1 MTAIRLGTRG
11 SKLALIQSELI
22 AEQLRRA
29 GHLVDL
35 VPIVTEGDVRP
46 VDMSPGEGVFV
57 AAIARALL
65 AGEIDIAVHS
75 AKDVPLEED
84 PGLVIAAYPERA
96 DPRDALIT
104 RYGGASLGS
113 LARGAIVGTD
123 SPRRAGF
130 VLAARP
136 DLKVVPLHG
145 NVETRLRR
153 LDEGAADALVLA
165 AAGIDRLGRH
175 SRIDERFEPDV
186 VAPAPGQGALAVQVR
201 RSDVRLMQLVSEID
215 DQDIRLAVEAERE
228 VLRATGGTCRA
239 PVGALAAISG
249 DELTLLAGGV
259 NSDGSGKLVERLK
272 GARAEGTDLAGRLGR
287 RLLAE
292 VALR

>member
-1 MTAIRLGTRG
+1 VTALRLGTRG
-11 SKLALIQSELI
+11 SRLALVQSELV
-22 AEQLRRA
+22 AERLRGA
-29 GHLVDL
+29 GHDVEL

-46 VDMSPGEGVFV
+46 TDMSPGEGVFV

-75 AKDVPLEED
+75 AKDVPLEEE
-84 PGLVIAAYPERA
+84 PGLAIAAYPERA

-104 RYGGASLGS
+104 RRGGGS
-113 LARGAIVGTD
+113 LESLPRGAIVGTD

-130 VLAARP
+130 LLAARP
-136 DLKVVPLHG
+136 DLKVIPLHG

-153 LDEGAADALVLA
+153 LDEGAADALALA
-165 AAGIDRLGRH
+165 AAGLDRLGRQA
-175 SRIDERFEPDV
+175 RIDERFEPDV
-186 VAPAPGQGALAVQVR
+186 LAPAPGQGALAVQVR
-201 RSDVRLMQLVSEID
+201 RADNRLMELVSSID
-215 DQDIRLAVEAERE
+215 DVDVRLAVEAERE

-239 PVGALAAISG
+239 PVGAYATVTG
-249 DELTLLAGGV
+249 DELSLLAGGV
-259 NSDGSGKLVERLK
+259 NSDGSGKLVERLR
-272 GARAEGTDLAGRLGR
+272 GGRGEAMDLAARLGR